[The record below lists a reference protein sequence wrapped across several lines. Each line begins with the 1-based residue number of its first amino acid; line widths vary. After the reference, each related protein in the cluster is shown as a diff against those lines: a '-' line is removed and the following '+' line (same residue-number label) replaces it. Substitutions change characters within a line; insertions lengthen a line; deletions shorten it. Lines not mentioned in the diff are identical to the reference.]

1 MKEVDDVII
10 SSIHR
15 ITGSCSAKEPSTQ
28 KSRLWNFLSK
38 MGRFNPLQKTDFFF
52 RLQPYLVKEM
62 CHEDFFHL
70 KDLSNQIAIKNIYKD
85 SGKTVKMTDI
95 KVIMVNKE
103 NPKILHYKTSY
114 EQEDFLSISIVNV
127 RRQEKDLQ
135 SILWLDAKRANVSIL
150 LF

>member
-1 MKEVDDVII
+1 
-10 SSIHR
+10 
-15 ITGSCSAKEPSTQ
+15 
-28 KSRLWNFLSK
+28 
-38 MGRFNPLQKTDFFF
+38 
-52 RLQPYLVKEM
+52 
-62 CHEDFFHL
+62 L

>member
-1 MKEVDDVII
+1 
-10 SSIHR
+10 
-15 ITGSCSAKEPSTQ
+15 
-28 KSRLWNFLSK
+28 
-38 MGRFNPLQKTDFFF
+38 
-52 RLQPYLVKEM
+52 M